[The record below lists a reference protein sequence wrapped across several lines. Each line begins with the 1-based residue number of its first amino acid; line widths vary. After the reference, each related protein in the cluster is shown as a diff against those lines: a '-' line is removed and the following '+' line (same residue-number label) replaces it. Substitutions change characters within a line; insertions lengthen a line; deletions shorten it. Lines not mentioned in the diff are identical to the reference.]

1 MAAMADQAHIRNF
14 SIIAHIDHGKSTLA
28 DRILE
33 LTHTVDPRSMRAQ
46 VLDSMDLE
54 RERGITIKAQAVRVF
69 YESPRDGQTYQLQLI
84 DTPGHVDFTY
94 EVSRSLAACEG
105 ALLVVDASQGVEA
118 QTVANTYLAV
128 ESGLELIPCL
138 NKVDLP
144 GAEPE
149 RVAEEVADLLGEPA
163 DQVRRISAKTGEG
176 VSDILD
182 ELIARVPPPDGDPT
196 APPRALIFD
205 SEFDQYR
212 GVIAYIRVVDGS
224 FTKGEAIRAMQAGTE
239 AEIDDIGFF
248 TPQMLPAKA
257 LHAGEVGFLITG
269 IKDVT
274 KLRVGDTL
282 TSKQRPAAEPLPGY
296 REVKPMVFCG
306 LFPIESDDYPDLR
319 DALEKLTLND
329 AALSLEPETSEALG
343 FGFRCGFL
351 GLLHMDIVRERLERE
366 YDLELL
372 ATMPSV
378 EYEVTLTDGTVRAVH
393 SPNDM
398 PEPARVAEVRE
409 PFIRASIL
417 TPKEFVGQIMELCQD
432 RRGEHAG
439 MHYLSAERVQLTYD
453 LPLAEIVLDFFDQL
467 KSRTR
472 GYASLG
478 LRRDRAARVRSGQAR
493 HPARR
498 RSHRRPVDAGAP
510 VQGPGGGAHAD
521 REVAREDPAPAVR
534 RAHPGRHRLAD
545 RRPRDDQGLP
555 QGRDR
560 QVLRRRHQPQAQAAR
575 TAEAGQAADEAGGPD
590 RGAPGGLPGG
600 AGARRQELSSVGF
613 SAELADQADPEI
625 GQEVIRVRHDDGRV
639 EELRLHDYE
648 RLYALPGVYEQIV
661 HDRLGCRS
669 PAELAALLA
678 RAADDVGW
686 PRAQVR
692 VLDIAAGNG
701 VSGEALAAA
710 GLRPVVGTDIV
721 SAAREAALRDRPG
734 LYDSYLILDLLR
746 LTDAERTSVSAHRAN
761 ALSCVAPVGDQ
772 ASELPGAALVA
783 AAGLLAP
790 DALVVYLHDPHR
802 SSPDVV
808 TPDLWAAGLGE
819 RIDARELT
827 RRRYV
832 HRYTVNGAPV
842 EMDGVVWRIR
852 RLG

>member
-1 MAAMADQAHIRNF
+1 MADQAHIRNF

-69 YESPRDGQTYQLQLI
+69 YKSAHDGETYQLQLI

-163 DQVRRISAKTGEG
+163 DTVRRISAKTGEG
-176 VSDILD
+176 ITDVLD
-182 ELIARVPPPDGDPT
+182 ELIARVPPPSGDPD

-212 GVIAYIRVVDGS
+212 GVIAYIRVVDGT

-239 AEIDDIGFF
+239 ADIDDIGFF
-248 TPQMLPAKA
+248 TPEMTSASA

-269 IKDVT
+269 VKDVT
-274 KLRVGDTL
+274 SLRVGDTL
-282 TSKQRPAAEPLPGY
+282 TTKVGGATEPLPGY

-306 LFPIESDDYPDLR
+306 LFPIDSDAYPDLR

-329 AALSLEPETSEALG
+329 AALSWEPETSDALG

-378 EYEVTLTDGTVRAVH
+378 EYEVTLTDGSIVPVH

-398 PEPARVAEVRE
+398 PDPTRVAEVRE
-409 PFIRASIL
+409 PFIRALIL
-417 TPKEFVGQIMELCQD
+417 TPKEFVGQIMELAQE
-432 RRGEHAG
+432 RRGEYEG
-439 MHYLSAERVQLTYD
+439 IHYLSAERVQLTYD

-472 GYASLG
+472 GYASLDYELIG
-478 LRRDRAARVRSGQAR
+478 LRKSDLVKLDILLAGDPIDALSMLVHRDKAQAAGRTLTEKLREKIPRQQYDVPIQAAIGSR
-493 HPARR
+493 I
-498 RSHRRPVDAGAP
+498 
-510 VQGPGGGAHAD
+510 
-521 REVAREDPAPAVR
+521 VARETIKAYRKDVIAKCYGGDISRKRKLLEQQKKGKQRMKQVGRIEVPQEAFLAV
-534 RAHPGRHRLAD
+534 L
-545 RRPRDDQGLP
+545 
-555 QGRDR
+555 
-560 QVLRRRHQPQAQAAR
+560 
-575 TAEAGQAADEAGGPD
+575 E
-590 RGAPGGLPGG
+590 
-600 AGARRQELSSVGF
+600 
-613 SAELADQADPEI
+613 
-625 GQEVIRVRHDDGRV
+625 
-639 EELRLHDYE
+639 
-648 RLYALPGVYEQIV
+648 
-661 HDRLGCRS
+661 
-669 PAELAALLA
+669 
-678 RAADDVGW
+678 
-686 PRAQVR
+686 
-692 VLDIAAGNG
+692 
-701 VSGEALAAA
+701 
-710 GLRPVVGTDIV
+710 
-721 SAAREAALRDRPG
+721 
-734 LYDSYLILDLLR
+734 
-746 LTDAERTSVSAHRAN
+746 
-761 ALSCVAPVGDQ
+761 
-772 ASELPGAALVA
+772 
-783 AAGLLAP
+783 
-790 DALVVYLHDPHR
+790 
-802 SSPDVV
+802 
-808 TPDLWAAGLGE
+808 LGE
-819 RIDARELT
+819 K
-827 RRRYV
+827 
-832 HRYTVNGAPV
+832 G
-842 EMDGVVWRIR
+842 
-852 RLG
+852 

>member
-1 MAAMADQAHIRNF
+1 MADQAHIRNF

-46 VLDSMDLE
+46 LLDSMDLE

-69 YESPRDGQTYQLQLI
+69 YESPHDGQTYQLQLI

-176 VSDILD
+176 VTEVLD
-182 ELIARVPPPDGDPT
+182 ELIARVPPPDGDPD

-212 GVIAYIRVVDGS
+212 GVIAYIRVVDGT

-248 TPQMLPAKA
+248 TPQMTPAQA

-329 AALSLEPETSEALG
+329 AALSWEPETSEALG

-378 EYEVTLTDGTVRAVH
+378 EYEVTLTDGTVQAVH

-398 PEPARVAEVRE
+398 PDPAHVAEVRE

-417 TPKEFVGQIMELCQD
+417 SPKEFVGQIMELCQD
-432 RRGEHAG
+432 RRGEHSG

-453 LPLAEIVLDFFDQL
+453 LP
-467 KSRTR
+467 
-472 GYASLG
+472 
-478 LRRDRAARVRSGQAR
+478 
-493 HPARR
+493 
-498 RSHRRPVDAGAP
+498 
-510 VQGPGGGAHAD
+510 
-521 REVAREDPAPAVR
+521 
-534 RAHPGRHRLAD
+534 
-545 RRPRDDQGLP
+545 
-555 QGRDR
+555 
-560 QVLRRRHQPQAQAAR
+560 
-575 TAEAGQAADEAGGPD
+575 
-590 RGAPGGLPGG
+590 
-600 AGARRQELSSVGF
+600 
-613 SAELADQADPEI
+613 
-625 GQEVIRVRHDDGRV
+625 
-639 EELRLHDYE
+639 
-648 RLYALPGVYEQIV
+648 
-661 HDRLGCRS
+661 
-669 PAELAALLA
+669 
-678 RAADDVGW
+678 
-686 PRAQVR
+686 
-692 VLDIAAGNG
+692 
-701 VSGEALAAA
+701 
-710 GLRPVVGTDIV
+710 
-721 SAAREAALRDRPG
+721 
-734 LYDSYLILDLLR
+734 
-746 LTDAERTSVSAHRAN
+746 
-761 ALSCVAPVGDQ
+761 
-772 ASELPGAALVA
+772 
-783 AAGLLAP
+783 
-790 DALVVYLHDPHR
+790 
-802 SSPDVV
+802 
-808 TPDLWAAGLGE
+808 
-819 RIDARELT
+819 
-827 RRRYV
+827 
-832 HRYTVNGAPV
+832 
-842 EMDGVVWRIR
+842 
-852 RLG
+852 